1 MSVCAFIALS
11 LLFSLFARLPVEF
24 FPVSN
29 SSLTECG
36 DIVFSNGVVD
46 RAGVGVRARSADS
59 RLDRPVVDAAVDCGG
74 GVLQFLVNANA

>member
-1 MSVCAFIALS
+1 MEHCMS
-11 LLFSLFARLPVEF
+11 FSHVFVDYSFQFLPVEF

-36 DIVFSNGVVD
+36 DTVFSKGVAE

-59 RLDRPVVDAAVDCGG
+59 RLDLPVVDAAVDCGG